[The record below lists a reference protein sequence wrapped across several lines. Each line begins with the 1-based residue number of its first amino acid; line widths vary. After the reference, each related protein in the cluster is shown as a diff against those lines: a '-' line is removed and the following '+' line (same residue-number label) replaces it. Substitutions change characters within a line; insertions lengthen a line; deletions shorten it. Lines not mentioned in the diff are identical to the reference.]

1 MGSTK
6 KMGKRSILRQ
16 VAVDGF
22 KKSSK
27 NFLREVVV
35 DVILN
40 FNR

>member
-22 KKSSK
+22 KKIFEK
-27 NFLREVVV
+27 KFLRQVVV
-35 DVILN
+35 DVI
-40 FNR
+40 